1 MNSQKLN
8 FIDELENLRNEN
20 IALKR
25 AVESKSA
32 AIGILRNEL
41 QECQKERDE
50 FRNVAENHPVIS
62 QPLPNLKTI
71 PTCPERTSAILGGSE
86 NTLAQLLSQSKEENK
101 ALRLEISDL
110 KCRLYDAQSDLKIL
124 RGEKSRKA
132 DSHQC
137 RLSIASTSQLAQQER
152 ESLIQQLEE
161 LSSKCQIQETDLR
174 CLLEER
180 EELVKERDEIRHKW
194 HRLNHV
200 LNKILVPSFSLT
212 ENSDKVKLRKN
223 RRIVDLDAIIAENR
237 YLQQRLKQVLE
248 EKALVVS
255 NASKYKTALERGR
268 VRPNSNSN
276 NKLGFTDT
284 LIMSPKQVAEF
295 LKEHNID
302 SQMGEGGNPTS
313 KDMKLLCV
321 ALLDSLNQKSRFI
334 KTQKAANKMLIE
346 RVTNLERQV
355 LIQSDDE
362 NHKATPATSTM
373 MPTEINLLSASLM
386 DGYNPSITT
395 NDINSENVDQ
405 MLNAIQKEIDDDE
418 EGNTN
423 SEEDEIEGRERIEK
437 CIDNVDFNKDIDIID
452 NESNIDDKSDSEEIV
467 PLENLDKYI

>member
-1 MNSQKLN
+1 
-8 FIDELENLRNEN
+8 
-20 IALKR
+20 
-25 AVESKSA
+25 
-32 AIGILRNEL
+32 
-41 QECQKERDE
+41 
-50 FRNVAENHPVIS
+50 
-62 QPLPNLKTI
+62 
-71 PTCPERTSAILGGSE
+71 
-86 NTLAQLLSQSKEENK
+86 
-101 ALRLEISDL
+101 
-110 KCRLYDAQSDLKIL
+110 
-124 RGEKSRKA
+124 
-132 DSHQC
+132 
-137 RLSIASTSQLAQQER
+137 
-152 ESLIQQLEE
+152 
-161 LSSKCQIQETDLR
+161 
-174 CLLEER
+174 
-180 EELVKERDEIRHKW
+180 
-194 HRLNHV
+194 
-200 LNKILVPSFSLT
+200 
-212 ENSDKVKLRKN
+212 
-223 RRIVDLDAIIAENR
+223 
-237 YLQQRLKQVLE
+237 
-248 EKALVVS
+248 
-255 NASKYKTALERGR
+255 
-268 VRPNSNSN
+268 
-276 NKLGFTDT
+276 
-284 LIMSPKQVAEF
+284 
-295 LKEHNID
+295 
-302 SQMGEGGNPTS
+302 MGEGGNPTS

-467 PLENLDKYI
+467 PLENLDKYISNLKEKRRKDRLKVSQKDNDVNNSEDSDDLVEDNLEEEKEEIKSTERSISGNLDGVQNHCKISHLNVENKENISSIKLGKNNLSSDGDEKLQKPIRSSKIESQNTRIEVRI